1 MSSLVCM
8 QGVVGSMVENFT
20 AESRALDAIT
30 DGFFSD
36 LKNGLIFKTQK
47 ATHDGCA

>member
-20 AESRALDAIT
+20 AESRALR

-47 ATHDGCA
+47 ATHDGCG